1 MVMRLHVSRLGQAK
15 FTVSV
20 AAMLFDDRGRILLLE
35 HVFRA
40 DKGWGVPGGFIGKR
54 EPPKEALRRELREE
68 VSIEIDDVKFLFVRT
83 HDTIGH
89 IELYYRARVIGEP
102 TPSSFE
108 IKRAEWFDLND
119 LPPELPNGQRKLIE
133 RAASL
138 E

>member
-1 MVMRLHVSRLGQAK
+1 LPMVMRLNLSRLGQAR

-54 EPPKEALRRELREE
+54 EPPKEGLRRELREE

-83 HDTIGH
+83 HDTLSH

-108 IKRAEWFDLND
+108 IKRAQWFDLND
-119 LPPELPNGQRKLIE
+119 LPPELSSGQRKL
-133 RAASL
+133 
-138 E
+138 